1 MEIPYGFSI
10 SIRLMDRKPEFMLHQ
25 ELNVCLCP
33 AEVYFGWVAPAIPIA
48 AAMAIPSSAAYAG
61 ANTNS

>member
-1 MEIPYGFSI
+1 
-10 SIRLMDRKPEFMLHQ
+10 MLHQ